1 MRNVSRRRSKGEKKK
16 MRGGEQNKVKRG
28 QKKEERNRTRC
39 KEEPT
44 GEQKKGRWQR
54 LRGKDGKG
62 YGVRMAKV
70 TG

>member
-16 MRGGEQNKVKRG
+16 MRGGEQNKVKTE
-28 QKKEERNRTRC
+28 KRNRTRG
-39 KEEPT
+39 KRSQQ
-44 GEQKKGRWQR
+44 GNRRKG
-54 LRGKDGKG
+54 DGKG